1 MFKSNI
7 FMQDY
12 TPGKELI
19 IVFNC
24 CRVLGF
30 PITGHYCLYN
40 DHILNDCIFSELP
53 FECFC
58 WVGQKVCSGV
68 FI

>member
-19 IVFNC
+19 IVFNS
-24 CRVLGF
+24 VLQSS
-30 PITGHYCLYN
+30 
-40 DHILNDCIFSELP
+40 CISHHWSLLP
-53 FECFC
+53 L
-58 WVGQKVCSGV
+58 
-68 FI
+68 